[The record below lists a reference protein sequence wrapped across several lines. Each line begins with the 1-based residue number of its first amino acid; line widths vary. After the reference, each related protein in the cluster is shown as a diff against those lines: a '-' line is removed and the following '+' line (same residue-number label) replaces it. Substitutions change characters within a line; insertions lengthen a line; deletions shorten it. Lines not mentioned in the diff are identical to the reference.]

1 MREVRVSDVTMRRA
15 AFSKEF
21 ALSFKEKL
29 EMAKLLDQLG
39 VSAIEVEGIE
49 HPKADSLRIKSIASL
64 VKNSVL
70 TVPVEMDA
78 ENIQMVWAACK
89 DAKHPRLQVKAAVS
103 PAQMEY
109 IHRRKADGMRE
120 DIVATIAAC
129 RECTDDVEF
138 IADDATRTDRAYL
151 ADVLTRAIEAGAT
164 TITVCD
170 AAGAM
175 LPEEFTQFIKGLY
188 EAVPALHDVT
198 LGISCSNE
206 LYMADACA
214 IAGIMAGVQ
223 EVKASTY
230 PMGVVSLAQIAK
242 ILTSKE
248 DTCQAH
254 TTVRTTQLNRASAQI
269 ARLCEQARSKTS
281 PFDGGLADA
290 DESIVLTAHDDAESV
305 LRCAAQL
312 GYDLSE
318 EDGQLVYEAFLRIA
332 SRKQSVGSRELD
344 AIVASAALQVPPTY
358 TVENYVINSGNVIRA
373 TANIC
378 LKKDGEVLE
387 AVCVGDGPIDSSF
400 LAIEKIVGKRYEL
413 DDFQIQS
420 VTEGQE
426 AMGEAVVK
434 LVSEGKV
441 YSGRGIST
449 DIVGSSIRA
458 YVNALNKIVYEE
470 QN

>member
-15 AFSKEF
+15 ASKKGIS
-21 ALSFKEKL
+21 LSFKEKL

-49 HPKADSLRIKSIASL
+49 HAKADALRIKSIASL

-70 TVPVEMDA
+70 TVPVQMDA
-78 ENIQMVWAACK
+78 ENIQQAWAACK

-109 IHRRKADGMRE
+109 IHRRKADGMLE
-120 DIVATIAAC
+120 DIVAAIAAC

-138 IADDATRTDRAYL
+138 IADDATRTDLAYL
-151 ADVLTRAIEAGAT
+151 ADVLTRAIDAGAT

-170 AAGAM
+170 AAGVM
-175 LPEEFTQFIKGLY
+175 LPEEFTQFIGSLY
-188 EAVPALHDVT
+188 EAVPALHDVV

-206 LYMADACA
+206 LFMADACA
-214 IAGIMAGVQ
+214 VAGIMAGVQ
-223 EVKASTY
+223 EVKASVY
-230 PMGVVSLAQIAK
+230 PMGVVSLAQVAT
-242 ILTSKE
+242 ILANKA
-248 DTCQAH
+248 DVCQVH
-254 TTVRTTQLNRASAQI
+254 STVRTTQLKRASTQI
-269 ARLCEQARSKTS
+269 ARICEQAQAKTS
-281 PFDGGLADA
+281 PLGGGLSDA
-290 DESIVLTAHDDAESV
+290 DESIVLTVNDDADAV
-305 LRCAAQL
+305 ALCAAKL
-312 GYDLSE
+312 GYDLSD
-318 EDGQLVYEAFLRIA
+318 EDVQLVYEAFMRIA
-332 SRKQSVGSRELD
+332 SRKESVGSRELD

-358 TVENYVINSGNVIRA
+358 TVDRYVINSGNVIRA

-387 AVCVGDGPIDSSF
+387 AVCAGDGPIDSSF
-400 LAIEKIVGKRYEL
+400 LAIEKIVGKRFEL